1 MQASWWQD
9 AIKHLRNNDPIIAEF
24 IDKYQGEILESR
36 EKLVE
41 TLMRSIVGQQI
52 SVLAAATVWRR
63 LNEHLGEVIPKSV
76 LQSSTEDLRS
86 CGLSQ
91 RKVEYIQGIAK
102 RSDELQKVDWQVM
115 DDEEAIELLCTLK
128 GVGRWTAEMVLIF
141 TLLRPDILPLG
152 DIGLIRGME
161 RLYNEGDK
169 MSKQE
174 LLNTAEAWRPYASA
188 ATWYI
193 WRSMDP
199 EPVQY

>member
-9 AIKHLRNNDPIIAEF
+9 AIKHLRNNDSVIGEF
-24 IDKYQGEILESR
+24 IDKYKGEILESR

-63 LNEHLGEVIPKSV
+63 LNEHLGEVRPKSV

-161 RLYNEGDK
+161 RLYNQGNK